1 MKAALPKDE
10 DGDEF
15 DQLSARVLA
24 RKLIRWV
31 LLRLP
36 GGHRILDARRNSR
49 QAKGKSPGSA
59 PESIPDPWSLSPF
72 PGQRRS
78 ATLAI
83 LNEAMEQHGIDY
95 RTNETPLH
103 AYCAVHESSLEKV
116 CALLRDLGRQAQ
128 PAKLI
133 VWVGRGA
140 NYDTTCLAESIST
153 TDIDDADS
161 LVVGIPYSNQL
172 FSVAVEGG
180 AEILPLQR
188 VGERLVARDWSA
200 GKVDWTGAFAA
211 KTTPARER
219 DKPVG
224 QRHLLGDEPIDVI
237 YTWVDSTDPEW
248 RAERSKWA
256 DRQHIDMQSWGN
268 DERYVDRDELRYSL
282 RSLCAYAPFV
292 RNVYIV
298 TAGHRPNWLDSD
310 HSRIHV
316 VSHAEIFPDAN
327 DLPTFNSHAI
337 EACLHRIPDLSE
349 NFLYFNDDVF
359 LGGETSIDSY
369 FTKSGLIK
377 SRFSP
382 LHVAATEMPGRSAI
396 PTDWASYNAVRV
408 IARDFGLR
416 FDRKLSHV
424 PIPMK
429 RSLLQEIEER
439 YPEPVANT
447 RSARFRSAS
456 DLALPSMFAHYYG
469 IANRYAVEW
478 AGEYGE
484 CCYADTGRHDFR
496 SQLELITQTKPS
508 FVCLNV
514 TGTHA
519 DIDLDTQAV
528 LLQDYLRRR
537 YPVASPFEQQTS
549 SDES

>member
-24 RKLIRWV
+24 LKLIRWV
-31 LLRLP
+31 LLRVP
-36 GGHRILDARRNSR
+36 GGHRILDARRKSR
-49 QAKGKSPGSA
+49 QATGTAPGSA
-59 PESIPDPWSLSPF
+59 PESNPDPWSLPTF

-78 ATLAI
+78 ATLVI

-95 RTNETPLH
+95 RSCETPLH
-103 AYCAVHESSLEKV
+103 AYCAVYEASLERV

-128 PAKLI
+128 PANLI
-133 VWVGRGA
+133 VWVGRGGS
-140 NYDTTCLAESIST
+140 YDTTCLAESIST
-153 TDIDDADS
+153 TDVDDADS
-161 LVVGIPYSNQL
+161 LVVGIPYKNRL
-172 FSVAVEGG
+172 YSVAVEGG
-180 AEILPLQR
+180 AEILPLERLDQ
-188 VGERLVARDWSA
+188 RLVARDWSA

-256 DRQHIDMQSWGN
+256 DRQHIEMQSWGN
-268 DERYVDRDELRYSL
+268 DERYVNRDELRYSL

-298 TAGHRPNWLDSD
+298 TAGHRPVWLDSD
-310 HSRIHV
+310 HSRIRV
-316 VSHAEIFPDAN
+316 VSHAEIFPNAN

-337 EACLHRIPDLSE
+337 EACLHRIPGLSE

-369 FTKSGLIK
+369 FTKAGLIK

-382 LHVAATEMPGRSAI
+382 LQVAATEKPGRSAI

-429 RSLLQEIEER
+429 RSLLQEIEKR

-447 RSARFRSAS
+447 RSAKFRSAS

-469 IANRYAVEW
+469 IANGYAVEW
-478 AGEYGE
+478 DGERGE
-484 CCYADTGRHDFR
+484 CFYADTGRRDFR
-496 SQLELITQTKPS
+496 SQLETITQTKPS

-514 TGTHA
+514 TGTYA
-519 DIDLDTQAV
+519 DIDLEMQAV

-537 YPVASPFEQQTS
+537 YPVASPFEQQTATDQS
-549 SDES
+549 

>member
-1 MKAALPKDE
+1 LAPDAHPPAD
-10 DGDEF
+10 DF
-15 DQLSARVLA
+15 DQLPARIVA
-24 RKLIRWV
+24 KKLIRW
-31 LLRLP
+31 LLVKLP
-36 GGHRILDARRNSR
+36 GGHRILNARRSFR
-49 QAKGKSPGSA
+49 RTKSTTPDPSS
-59 PESIPDPWSLSPF
+59 ENNPDPWSLSPF
-72 PGQRRS
+72 PRQRRS

-83 LNEAMEQHGIDY
+83 LNKAVEQHGIEY
-95 RTNETPLH
+95 RTCETPLH

-140 NYDTTCLAESIST
+140 SYDTTCLAESIST
-153 TDIDDADS
+153 TDVKDADS

-172 FSVAVEGG
+172 YSVAVEGG

-188 VGERLVARDWSA
+188 LDERLVTRDWSA
-200 GKVDWTGAFAA
+200 GKVDWTGNFADE
-211 KTTPARER
+211 TTLAGDTDE
-219 DKPVG
+219 PVG
-224 QRHLLGDEPIDVI
+224 QRHLLGDKPIDVI

-248 RAERSKWA
+248 RAARSKWA
-256 DRQHIDMQSWGN
+256 DRQNIEMQSWGN
-268 DERYVDRDELRYSL
+268 DERYIDRDELRYSL
-282 RSLCAYAPFV
+282 RSLCAYAPFI

-298 TAGHRPNWLDSD
+298 TAGHRPEWLDSD
-310 HSRIHV
+310 HSRIRV
-316 VSHAEIFPDAN
+316 LSHAEIFPNAN

-359 LGGETSIDSY
+359 LGRETSIDSY

-382 LHVAATEMPGRSAI
+382 LQVAATEKPGQSAI
-396 PTDWASYNAVRV
+396 PTDWASYNAVRL

-429 RSLLQEIEER
+429 RSLLQEVEEQ
-439 YPEPVANT
+439 YPEPVAKT
-447 RSARFRSAS
+447 RSAKFRSAS
-456 DLALPSMFAHYYG
+456 DLAMPSMLAHYYG
-469 IANRYAVEW
+469 IANGYAVEW
-478 AGEYGE
+478 AGERGE
-484 CCYADTGRHDFR
+484 CFYADTGRRDFQ
-496 SQLELITQTKPS
+496 SQLEIIAQTKPS

-519 DIDLDTQAV
+519 DINLDTQAV

-549 SDES
+549 LDQS